1 MNKSAFR
8 YGFDR
13 DLVRTAL
20 GDEALGGR
28 TLRARP
34 HLEGAAPAELIAGA
48 RALRVAGRLPAKT
61 ALRLA
66 GGLLDLGFHDEAIEV
81 LEDDGVDYAGRDAPR
96 RLGLARAL
104 AAAGEPAQAAAA
116 LASAAS
122 ASLPQPAEKA
132 AAALA
137 RALAPETVTAAEAP
151 ALAGE
156 LCGLALAALAAEVL
170 APHLESSDP
179 RLIEAAFEVLR
190 LSDGGA
196 AVRLIAAMQR
206 PYRLEGREA
215 AWRATL
221 AVLEGGP
228 DAGVEPEGEGSSRLR
243 LLLRACLGEACA
255 AAGLWPAAIAR
266 FDYAGRKWREPPD
279 SLCELA
285 RCVGRDLLE
294 HQTIRLLPQD
304 DQPARAYDV
313 FPYNGEARMLQLK
326 LREMSGWIDRFVLVE
341 ADETFPGRPKP
352 LYFQADPQGAA
363 GELAGRIVPVVAPR
377 PPAHIAYTWA
387 REFFQKDSAVLAL
400 DGLCRPGD
408 LVILSDAD
416 EILDREAVAGFE
428 GDVAPGALRT
438 FRYFLNCELISE
450 TPPLKATL
458 ARACQAAAHGWNYLR
473 LGAIRYRR
481 GAQLKGAGWHFSS
494 IGNAEWL
501 AYKMQCTAHEEWSY
515 QDQSFFARFLT
526 KMRKEGGL
534 GADFVRREIDEGFP
548 ASIRESRDSLTD
560 IIL

>member
-20 GDEALGGR
+20 RDEALGPR
-28 TLRARP
+28 VLRARP
-34 HLEGAAPAELIAGA
+34 DLDGAAPAELIAGA
-48 RALRVAGRLPAKT
+48 RSLRAAGRLPAKP

-66 GGLLDLGFHDEAIEV
+66 GGLLDLGLPHETIEV
-81 LEDDGVDYAGRDAPR
+81 LEDGRVDYSGRDGPR
-96 RLGLARAL
+96 RLALARAF
-104 AAAGEPAQAAAA
+104 AAAGEPGRAAAA
-116 LASAAS
+116 LASAA
-122 ASLPQPAEKA
+122 AAGIPQPAERTVA
-132 AAALA
+132 TLA
-137 RALAPETVTAAEAP
+137 RALAPEAVSAAEAP
-151 ALAGE
+151 ALVDE
-156 LCGLALAALAAEVL
+156 LCALALPALAVDVL
-170 APHLESSDP
+170 APHLGSSDP
-179 RLIEAAFEVLR
+179 RLVAAAFEVLR
-190 LSDGGA
+190 LSDGEA

-215 AWRATL
+215 AWRSTL
-221 AVLEGGP
+221 AALEGGP
-228 DAGVEPEGEGSSRLR
+228 DAGAEPEGEGSSRLR
-243 LLLRACLGEACA
+243 LLLRACLAEACA
-255 AAGLWPAAIAR
+255 AAGRWPAAIAR

-285 RCVGRDLLE
+285 RCVGRDLLD
-294 HQTIRLLPQD
+294 QRTIRLLPPD
-304 DQPARAYDV
+304 EAPPRIHDV

-326 LREMSGWIDRFVLVE
+326 LREMSDWIDRFVLVE

-352 LYFQADPQGAA
+352 LYFQADPRAAA
-363 GELAGRIVPVVAPR
+363 GELADRIVAVVAPK
-377 PPAHIAYTWA
+377 PPRHIAYTWA
-387 REFFQKDSAVLAL
+387 REFFQKDSAVF
-400 DGLCRPGD
+400 GLEGRCRPND

-416 EILDREAVAGFE
+416 EILDGSAVAGFQ

-438 FRYFLNCELISE
+438 FRYFLNCEMVSE
-450 TPPLKATL
+450 TTPLKATVT
-458 ARACQAAAHGWNYLR
+458 RANLAAAHGWNYLR

-515 QDQSFFARFLT
+515 QDQTFFARFLT
-526 KMRKEGGL
+526 KMRREGGL
-534 GADFVRREIDEGFP
+534 GADFVRREIDESFP
-548 ASIRESRDSLTD
+548 ASIRDGRDALAD